1 MKFIMTKCIRSVCI
15 HVNVEHKT
23 HVNVK
28 LCKSILSYVKQC
40 KTMSLLF
47 GGKGSGR
54 GKIFKMF
61 LVMGQSKWPIT
72 THKKTLKT
80 FVLVDAP
87 KPIKLINMNNNKY
100 PSSCKSLGQK

>member
-1 MKFIMTKCIRSVCI
+1 MCVYGLGLRLHVSVNAKMKFIMPKCIRSLSI

-40 KTMSLLF
+40 KNMSLLF

-61 LVMGQSKWPIT
+61 LVMGQSKWPNT
-72 THKKTLKT
+72 KQKKK
-80 FVLVDAP
+80 
-87 KPIKLINMNNNKY
+87 KP
-100 PSSCKSLGQK
+100 

>member
-28 LCKSILSYVKQC
+28 LCKYIFKLC
-40 KTMSLLF
+40 KTMSKHVTFIWGEGEWKRENFQNVF
-47 GGKGSGR
+47 GDG
-54 GKIFKMF
+54 
-61 LVMGQSKWPIT
+61 PIKVAHYHT
-72 THKKTLKT
+72 KKTLKT